1 MAKPGTAPV
10 KAPIALF
17 IVIIG
22 TPAVVSSVGSLVARD
37 SPALLAALGLSLVY
51 TIVAALGLC
60 YFLQV
65 KAGKMQPG
73 VYFPAIS
80 QLGVE
85 RPEQL
90 LYQVGMALVSVCM
103 FVAMLRLEDSLL
115 PHYLAG
121 KNVTATL
128 ATFDTFT
135 ACRKAGFIAAAG
147 VCTQGLFTLE
157 LKLSAKSF
165 IHWGGTAVFAYGAF
179 QHCEAILRLLDQ
191 VASPLADVPA
201 MQMSC
206 AAKHA
211 MLEKFPSMLFFLP
224 ILGQVLSAM
233 GIGNGAA
240 ATNAANVD
248 ADADALHKKDDDRA
262 EKPLVAERVAALSEN
277 AQKRV
282 AAYEVSA
289 CRATATAGSAGI
301 FFFFTLCWLVR
312 QDSRWL
318 ECGVTLAELELGCD
332 RDCSVDVV
340 VSGGRRGC
348 V

>member
-1 MAKPGTAPV
+1 MGPGGVAKPGAAPI

-17 IVIIG
+17 LVIIG
-22 TPAVVSSVGSLVARD
+22 TPALVSSIGALAVRD
-37 SPALLAALGLSLVY
+37 SPALLGALGVSLVY
-51 TIVAALGLC
+51 TIMAALGLC

-121 KNVTATL
+121 KNATAAV
-128 ATFDTFT
+128 ATMETFV

-157 LKLSAKSF
+157 LKLSAQSF

-191 VASPLADVPA
+191 VASPLSDVPA
-201 MQMSC
+201 MQLSR

-211 MLEKFPSMLFFLP
+211 MLEKVPSMLFFLP
-224 ILGQVLSAM
+224 ILGQVLSAA

-240 ATNAANVD
+240 AAAA
-248 ADADALHKKDDDRA
+248 ADADRADARHKKDDDDGDGNNHNNHN
-262 EKPLVAERVAALSEN
+262 VAERPLDERLAALSESS
-277 AQKRV
+277 QKRMQ
-282 AAYEVSA
+282 AYEVIA
-289 CRATATAGSAGI
+289 RPQLPG
-301 FFFFTLCWLVR
+301 WLPPPAL
-312 QDSRWL
+312 Q
-318 ECGVTLAELELGCD
+318 C
-332 RDCSVDVV
+332 
-340 VSGGRRGC
+340 
-348 V
+348 